1 MVEHQNYQTSFIFSV
16 KDHPGLQFWVG
27 VGWERQA
34 WQEQLSIIQ
43 KLLAD
48 MSSNAFLLLVTQ
60 LQLKWSL
67 LLSLE
72 PILG

>member
-1 MVEHQNYQTSFIFSV
+1 MAESQNYQTFFVFLV
-16 KDHPGLQFWVG
+16 KDHPRLQFWVEVEWG
-27 VGWERQA
+27 RQA

-48 MSSNAFLLLVTQ
+48 MSSSVFLLLVTQ
-60 LQLKWSL
+60 QQLKWSL